1 MTLIQ
6 LRQFVTL
13 AKTHS
18 FVKAAVLLQITQPA
32 LSRSIKA
39 LELELGQLLFD
50 RMGKRIELTIFGVE
64 ALQRCQLLLEDA
76 ERLKHSGK
84 KLGSDACG
92 RIRLGLSSGPGAML
106 TAPIMTYFAKH
117 FPKFH
122 VEILRANTET
132 LTQKLR
138 ERLVDALVVDARS
151 LRPGPDLKI
160 DHMVEMEGAFM
171 CRKGHPLTQLAK
183 VSLDQLLK
191 YPVASTPLSDELTRI
206 LIERYGAR
214 AHPQVMV
221 KLSSDEISQLIQVA
235 KQSDTVVLAIRAAS
249 PELVQI
255 SMSPKLNARA
265 RFGLVT
271 MTGRAESLYLPEI
284 RRLMS
289 EVLH

>member
-1 MTLIQ
+1 
-6 LRQFVTL
+6 
-13 AKTHS
+13 
-18 FVKAAVLLQITQPA
+18 
-32 LSRSIKA
+32 
-39 LELELGQLLFD
+39 
-50 RMGKRIELTIFGVE
+50 
-64 ALQRCQLLLEDA
+64 
-76 ERLKHSGK
+76 
-84 KLGSDACG
+84 
-92 RIRLGLSSGPGAML
+92 
-106 TAPIMTYFAKH
+106 
-117 FPKFH
+117 
-122 VEILRANTET
+122 
-132 LTQKLR
+132 
-138 ERLVDALVVDARS
+138 
-151 LRPGPDLKI
+151 LKI